1 MLIQSV
7 CLLRVMLFLCLVCLM
22 FLTSE
27 LYGDVF
33 NPLERF
39 DGLHGGPSAVEI
51 LANVA
56 TSVGNVPCDSGVPSP
71 SKADGSSSG
80 NDSPIRATA
89 SPADQAHSESIE
101 VSLDSSDDDVPI
113 LGSLKTGPST
123 RLTLPLVHLPG
134 LSLAILLLQSSLVAL
149 TLTPPIC

>member
-1 MLIQSV
+1 
-7 CLLRVMLFLCLVCLM
+7 M